1 MIIGELRLTNDS
13 ITHTIEDGCKIN
25 GLELAENIDLKNA
38 SLNYDSIKDI
48 YKNIRVLK
56 FFGRFVFGENK
67 VGVSIIDRIYGDAD
81 IAGFVNIFDVIE
93 YEDYKCI
100 VLDEDSIIVELP
112 DYEDLDDDIN
122 TNYFYII
129 QKVNN

>member
-1 MIIGELRLTNDS
+1 MFIGELKLTNNS
-13 ITHTIEDGCKIN
+13 IEHTIEDGCKIT
-25 GLELAENIDLKNA
+25 GLELSENIDLESV

-56 FFGRFVFGENK
+56 FFGRVVFGENK
-67 VGVSIIDRIYGDAD
+67 VGVSIIDRIYGDAN

-100 VLDEDSIIVELP
+100 ILDENSIIVELP

>member
-1 MIIGELRLTNDS
+1 MIMGELNLTNDS
-13 ITHTIEDGCKIN
+13 ITHTIEDGCKIS
-25 GLELAENIDLKNA
+25 GLELADNVNLEDT
-38 SLNYDSIKDI
+38 SLTYDSIKDI
-48 YKNIRVLK
+48 YKNVRVLK

-67 VGVSIIDRIYGDAD
+67 VGVSIINIIYGDVD
-81 IAGFVNIFDVIE
+81 IAGFINIFDVIE

-100 VLDEDSIIVELP
+100 ILDEGSIIVELP

>member
-1 MIIGELRLTNDS
+1 MVIGELNLTNNS
-13 ITHTIEDGCKIN
+13 IAHTIEDGCKIN
-25 GLELAENIDLKNA
+25 GLELAENVNLENV

-56 FFGRFVFGENK
+56 FFGRFVFGEDK

>member
-1 MIIGELRLTNDS
+1 MVIGELKLTNNS
-13 ITHTIEDGCKIN
+13 IEHIIEDDYKIS
-25 GLELAENIDLKNA
+25 GLELAENVNLENI

-48 YKNIRVLK
+48 YKNVRVLK
-56 FFGRFVFGENK
+56 FFGRVVFGENK
-67 VGVSIIDRIYGDAD
+67 VGVSIIDRLYGDAN
-81 IAGFVNIFDVIE
+81 IAGFINIFDVIE

-100 VLDEDSIIVELP
+100 VLDDSIIVELP

>member
-1 MIIGELRLTNDS
+1 MVIGELKLTNNS
-13 ITHTIEDGCKIN
+13 IEHTIEDGCKLT
-25 GLELAENIDLKNA
+25 GLELSENIDLESV

-56 FFGRFVFGENK
+56 FFGRVVFSEDK
-67 VGVSIIDRIYGDAD
+67 VGVSIINRIYGDAD
-81 IAGFVNIFDVIE
+81 IVGFVNIFDVIE

>member
-1 MIIGELRLTNDS
+1 MIIGELNLTNDS
-13 ITHTIEDGCKIN
+13 ITHTIEDGCKIS
-25 GLELAENIDLKNA
+25 GLELAENIDLESG

-48 YKNIRVLK
+48 YKNVRVLK
-56 FFGRFVFGENK
+56 FFGRVVFGEDK
-67 VGVSIIDRIYGDAD
+67 VGVSIIDRIYGDAN

-100 VLDEDSIIVELP
+100 ILDEDSIIIELP

>member
-1 MIIGELRLTNDS
+1 MVIGELRLTNDS
-13 ITHTIEDGCKIN
+13 ITHTIEDGCKIS
-25 GLELAENIDLKNA
+25 GLELSGGVNLENT

-48 YKNIRVLK
+48 YKNVRVLK

-67 VGVSIIDRIYGDAD
+67 VVVSIINRIYGDAD

-100 VLDEDSIIVELP
+100 ILDEDSIIVELP

>member
-1 MIIGELRLTNDS
+1 MVIGELNLTNNS
-13 ITHTIEDGCKIN
+13 ITHTIEDGCKIS
-25 GLELAENIDLKNA
+25 GLELLNGFDLGNT
-38 SLNYDSIKDI
+38 SLTYDSIKDI
-48 YKNIRVLK
+48 YKNVRVLK

-67 VGVSIIDRIYGDAD
+67 VGVSIINTIYGDAD
-81 IAGFVNIFDVIE
+81 IAGFINIFDVIE

-100 VLDEDSIIVELP
+100 VLDEGSIIVELH

>member
-1 MIIGELRLTNDS
+1 MVIGELKLTNNS
-13 ITHTIEDGCKIN
+13 IEHTIEDGCKLT
-25 GLELAENIDLKNA
+25 GLELSENIDLESV
-38 SLNYDSIKDI
+38 SLNYDSVKDI

-56 FFGRFVFGENK
+56 FFGRFVFSEDK
-67 VGVSIIDRIYGDAD
+67 VGVSMINTIYGDAD
-81 IAGFVNIFDVIE
+81 ISGFINIFDVIE

>member
-1 MIIGELRLTNDS
+1 MVIGELKLTNNS
-13 ITHTIEDGCKIN
+13 IEHTIEDGCKIS
-25 GLELAENIDLKNA
+25 GLKLAENINLENV

-56 FFGRFVFGENK
+56 FFGRVVFGEDK
-67 VGVSIIDRIYGDAD
+67 VGVSIIDRLYGDAD
-81 IAGFVNIFDVIE
+81 IVGFVNIFDVIE

>member
-1 MIIGELRLTNDS
+1 MVIGELRLANDS
-13 ITHTIEDGCKIN
+13 ITHTIEDGCKLT
-25 GLELAENIDLKNA
+25 GLELSENTNLENV

-48 YKNIRVLK
+48 YKNVRVLK
-56 FFGRFVFGENK
+56 FFGRVVFGENK
-67 VGVSIIDRIYGDAD
+67 VGVSIINTIYGDAD

-100 VLDEDSIIVELP
+100 ILDEDSIIVELP

>member
-1 MIIGELRLTNDS
+1 MVIGELKLTNNS
-13 ITHTIEDGCKIN
+13 IEHTIEDGCKIS
-25 GLELAENIDLKNA
+25 GLELVENINLENI

-48 YKNIRVLK
+48 YKNVRVLK

-67 VGVSIIDRIYGDAD
+67 VGVSIIDRLYGDAD
-81 IAGFVNIFDVIE
+81 ISGYINIFDVIE
-93 YEDYKCI
+93 YEDCKCI

>member
-1 MIIGELRLTNDS
+1 MVIGELKLTNNS
-13 ITHTIEDGCKIN
+13 IEHTIEDGCKLI
-25 GLELAENIDLKNA
+25 GLELSENTNLENV

-48 YKNIRVLK
+48 YKNVRVLK

-81 IAGFVNIFDVIE
+81 IAGFINIFDVVE
-93 YEDYKCI
+93 FEDYSCI
-100 VLDEDSIIVELP
+100 VLDGNSIIIELP

>member
-1 MIIGELRLTNDS
+1 ME
-13 ITHTIEDGCKIN
+13 
-25 GLELAENIDLKNA
+25 NA

-48 YKNIRVLK
+48 YRNIRVLK
-56 FFGRFVFGENK
+56 FFGRFVFGKNK
-67 VGVSIIDRIYGDAD
+67 VGVSIINTIYGDAD

-100 VLDEDSIIVELP
+100 ILDEDSIIVELP

>member
-1 MIIGELRLTNDS
+1 MVIGELRLANDS
-13 ITHTIEDGCKIN
+13 ITHTIEDGCKIS
-25 GLELAENIDLKNA
+25 GLELSENINLENI
-38 SLNYDSIKDI
+38 SPNYDSIKDI
-48 YKNIRVLK
+48 YKNVRVLK

-81 IAGFVNIFDVIE
+81 IVGFVNIFDVIE

-100 VLDEDSIIVELP
+100 VLDENSIIVELP

>member
-1 MIIGELRLTNDS
+1 MVIEELKLTNNS
-13 ITHTIEDGCKIN
+13 IEHTIEDGCKIT
-25 GLELAENIDLKNA
+25 GLELSENVDLESV

-48 YKNIRVLK
+48 YKNVRVLK
-56 FFGRFVFGENK
+56 FFGRVAFGENK
-67 VGVSIIDRIYGDAD
+67 VGVSIINTIYGDAD
-81 IAGFVNIFDVIE
+81 IAGFINIFDVVE
-93 YEDYKCI
+93 FEDYSCI
-100 VLDEDSIIVELP
+100 ILDDNSIIVELP

>member
-1 MIIGELRLTNDS
+1 MVIGELKLTNDS
-13 ITHTIEDGCKIN
+13 IIHTIEDGCKIN
-25 GLELAENIDLKNA
+25 GLELAENVNLENV

-48 YKNIRVLK
+48 YKNVRVLK

-129 QKVNN
+129 QKVNS

>member
-1 MIIGELRLTNDS
+1 MIIGELKLTNDS
-13 ITHTIEDGCKIN
+13 ITHTIEDGCKII
-25 GLELAENIDLKNA
+25 GLELAENIDLEDT

-48 YKNIRVLK
+48 YKNVRVLK
-56 FFGRFVFGENK
+56 FFGRVVFGENK
-67 VGVSIIDRIYGDAD
+67 VGVSIINTIYGDAD

-93 YEDYKCI
+93 YEGYKCI
-100 VLDEDSIIVELP
+100 ILDEDSIIVELP

>member
-1 MIIGELRLTNDS
+1 MVIGELRLTNDS
-13 ITHTIEDGCKIN
+13 IIHTIEDGYKIT
-25 GLELAENIDLKNA
+25 GLELAENVNLENV

-48 YKNIRVLK
+48 YKNIKVLK
-56 FFGRFVFGENK
+56 FFGRVVFGENK
-67 VGVSIIDRIYGDAD
+67 VGVSIIDIIYGDAD
-81 IAGFVNIFDVIE
+81 IAGFINIFDVIE
-93 YEDYKCI
+93 FEDYSCI
-100 VLDEDSIIVELP
+100 VLDDNSIIVELP

>member
-1 MIIGELRLTNDS
+1 MIIGELNLTNDS
-13 ITHTIEDGCKIN
+13 ITHTIEDGCKIT
-25 GLELAENIDLKNA
+25 GLKLAENIDLENA
-38 SLNYDSIKDI
+38 SINYNSIKDI
-48 YKNIRVLK
+48 YKNVRVLK

-67 VGVSIIDRIYGDAD
+67 VGVSIINTIYGDAD

-100 VLDEDSIIVELP
+100 VLDEGSIIVELP